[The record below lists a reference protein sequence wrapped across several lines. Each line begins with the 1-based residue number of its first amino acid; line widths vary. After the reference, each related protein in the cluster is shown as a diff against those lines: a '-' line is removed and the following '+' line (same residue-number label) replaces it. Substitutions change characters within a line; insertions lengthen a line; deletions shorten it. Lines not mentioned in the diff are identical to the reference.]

1 MALGGVSYSSVIVD
15 ATGNHSH
22 PVSSPL
28 FLFQMPDCE
37 GPGAPAQ
44 QAVRDPQRSVPRPAG
59 GRGPGCS
66 HTRSCPVLLGPH
78 RQGSEAAGSD
88 VPVGSGAEPVA
99 RSRPLSTP
107 PSHFPQPPGPVPVP
121 LAGAPSTGW
130 VDRCPGKAEP
140 SCFDVL
146 FTCRKTRRGLV
157 YRCVNLIVVYAV

>member
-1 MALGGVSYSSVIVD
+1 MGVYLGEGDGWPWVGCLTALSLLMQPGITATRSLSPSSCSKWQIVRALEHLHSKLSVIHR
-15 ATGNHSH
+15 G
-22 PVSSPL
+22 
-28 FLFQMPDCE
+28 QC
-37 GPGAPAQ
+37 PG
-44 QAVRDPQRSVPRPAG
+44 RPG
-59 GRGPGCS
+59 EGPGCS

-78 RQGSEAAGSD
+78 RRGPEAAGPD

-121 LAGAPSTGW
+121 LAGAPSTDG

-146 FTCRKTRRGLV
+146 CVARHAGGL
-157 YRCVNLIVVYAV
+157 CTTA